1 MYKVT
6 NISNSMINL
15 FTINLKPLETH
26 NFKDNEYTE
35 AIDKKVSLL
44 SRNNIVKVLYLE
56 DKKKVEEKPIQ
67 YIDKPD
73 VIDNKEEKPIVED
86 IKVKKSTTKKKSIK
100 KKETK

>member
-6 NISNSMINL
+6 NIGNSMINL

-44 SRNNIVKVLYLE
+44 SRNNIVRVIYQE
-56 DKKKVEEKPIQ
+56 DIKEVEEKPIQ
-67 YIDKPD
+67 FTDETD
-73 VIDNKEEKPIVED
+73 VIDNEEEKPIVED

>member
-6 NISNSMINL
+6 NIGNSMINL

-44 SRNNIVKVLYLE
+44 SRNNIVKVVYLE

-86 IKVKKSTTKKKSIK
+86 IKVKKSTTKKKTIK

>member
-6 NISNSMINL
+6 NIGNSMINL
-15 FTINLKPLETH
+15 FKINLKPLETH

-86 IKVKKSTTKKKSIK
+86 IKVKESTTKKKSIK

>member
-44 SRNNIVKVLYLE
+44 SRNNIIKVIYQE
-56 DKKKVEEKPIQ
+56 DIKEVEEKPIQ
-67 YIDKPD
+67 FIDEID
-73 VIDNKEEKPIVED
+73 VIDNEEEKPIVED

>member
-6 NISNSMINL
+6 NISDSMINL

-35 AIDKKVSLL
+35 AIDKKVGLL
-44 SRNNIVKVLYLE
+44 SRNNIIKVIYQQDIKE
-56 DKKKVEEKPIQ
+56 V
-67 YIDKPD
+67 
-73 VIDNKEEKPIVED
+73 EEKPIVED
-86 IKVKKSTTKKKSIK
+86 VEVKKSTTKKKSIK

>member
-44 SRNNIVKVLYLE
+44 SRNNIVRVIYQE
-56 DKKKVEEKPIQ
+56 DIKEVEEKPIQ
-67 YIDKPD
+67 FTDEID
-73 VIDNKEEKPIVED
+73 VIDNEEEKPIVED
-86 IKVKKSTTKKKSIK
+86 VKVKKSTTKKKSIK

>member
-6 NISNSMINL
+6 NIGNSMINL

-56 DKKKVEEKPIQ
+56 DKRKVEEKPIQ

-86 IKVKKSTTKKKSIK
+86 NKVKKSTTKKKSIK

>member
-44 SRNNIVKVLYLE
+44 SRNNIVKVIYQE
-56 DKKKVEEKPIQ
+56 DIKEVEEKPIQ
-67 YIDKPD
+67 YIDEID
-73 VIDNKEEKPIVED
+73 VIDNEEEKPIVED
-86 IKVKKSTTKKKSIK
+86 IKVRKSTTKKKSIK

>member
-44 SRNNIVKVLYLE
+44 SRNNIVRVIYQE
-56 DKKKVEEKPIQ
+56 DIKEVEEKPIQ
-67 YIDKPD
+67 FTDEID
-73 VIDNKEEKPIVED
+73 VIDNEEEKPIVED

>member
-6 NISNSMINL
+6 NISDSMINL

-44 SRNNIVKVLYLE
+44 SRNNIIKVIYQQDIKE
-56 DKKKVEEKPIQ
+56 VEEKPIQ
-67 YIDKPD
+67 SIDEID

-86 IKVKKSTTKKKSIK
+86 VEVKKSTTKKKSIK
-100 KKETK
+100 KKETE

>member
-44 SRNNIVKVLYLE
+44 SRNNIVKVIYQE
-56 DKKKVEEKPIQ
+56 DIKEVEEKPIQ
-67 YIDKPD
+67 FINEID
-73 VIDNKEEKPIVED
+73 VIDNEEEKPIVED
-86 IKVKKSTTKKKSIK
+86 DKVKKSTTKKKPIK

>member
-6 NISNSMINL
+6 NIGNSMINL

-44 SRNNIVKVLYLE
+44 SRNNIVKVIYQE
-56 DKKKVEEKPIQ
+56 DIKEV
-67 YIDKPD
+67 
-73 VIDNKEEKPIVED
+73 EEKPIVED

>member
-44 SRNNIVKVLYLE
+44 SRNNIVRVIYQE
-56 DKKKVEEKPIQ
+56 DIKEVEEKPIQ
-67 YIDKPD
+67 FTDETD
-73 VIDNKEEKPIVED
+73 VIDNEEEKPIVED

>member
-6 NISNSMINL
+6 NIGNSMINL

-44 SRNNIVKVLYLE
+44 SRNNIVRVIYQE
-56 DKKKVEEKPIQ
+56 DIKEV
-67 YIDKPD
+67 
-73 VIDNKEEKPIVED
+73 EEKPIVED

>member
-6 NISNSMINL
+6 NIGNSMINL

-44 SRNNIVKVLYLE
+44 SRNNIIKVIYQE
-56 DKKKVEEKPIQ
+56 DIKEVEEKPIQ
-67 YIDKPD
+67 FIDEID
-73 VIDNKEEKPIVED
+73 VIDNEEEKPIVED